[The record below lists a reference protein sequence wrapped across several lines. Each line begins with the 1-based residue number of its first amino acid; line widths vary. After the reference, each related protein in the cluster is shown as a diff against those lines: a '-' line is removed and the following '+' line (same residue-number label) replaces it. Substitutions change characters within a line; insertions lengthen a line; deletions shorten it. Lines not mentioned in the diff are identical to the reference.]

1 MPDWRGFRRYY
12 GNRHTKPGPLGFE
25 LGAGIRCQTQEFA
38 HVWKKGGSSQVC
50 VNKGSL
56 SHWRSVSFITLED
69 RVAGDDAFQLAEIGS
84 IHNRHQR
91 VIVHVAQCR
100 IERKIRIQTRKRLWL
115 EHRAQSVLA
124 FAFVEKPLELVA
136 ADGVP
141 AAGMHAHQKSGICGI
156 LYAARVGVY
165 VILRA
170 EDCGRN
176 GKHGVFDA
184 KDSFFAIFLE
194 RRKDEAVL
202 ARKHVEDGNIQQ
214 AARDEIRKRV
224 GNDDRDD
231 DLVVAAD
238 FENHEYGGHGDTEKS
253 REEDAH
259 ADEDI
264 RAGGSGELRKVEAFD
279 VAYRAAK
286 HGSDEERGGE
296 HSARSTADE

>member
-1 MPDWRGFRRYY
+1 MGF
-12 GNRHTKPGPLGFE
+12 K
-25 LGAGIRCQTQEFA
+25 LGAGKQGQTQEFA
-38 HVWKKGGSSQVC
+38 HVWKMGGSSHAC
-50 VNKGSL
+50 VNKGSF
-56 SHWRSVSFITLED
+56 SHWRSVGFISLED
-69 RVAGDDAFQLAEIGS
+69 RFAGDHAFQLAEIGA
-84 IHNRHQR
+84 IHDRHQR
-91 VIVHVAQCR
+91 VIVHVAQRR
-100 IERKIRIQTRKRLWL
+100 IERKIRIQTGKRLG
-115 EHRAQSVLA
+115 RKQRTQRVLA

-141 AAGMHAHQKSGICGI
+141 AAGMHAHQKGGIGGI
-156 LYAARVGVY
+156 LHAARIRVY
-165 VILRA
+165 VILST

-184 KDSFFAIFLE
+184 EDGFLAIFLE
-194 RRKDEAVL
+194 RRKHEAVL